1 MHVRTY
7 MPVSGRNFEYSDYE
21 DHGLMARN
29 IQGEPYTRI
38 SAEEGDEMINAG
50 GAVVIDVRRDDE
62 YAGGHVKGA
71 LWIPVDDVIP
81 RFDELPTEG
90 NLLFI
95 CEVGARSGLAA
106 EYAAAMGADT
116 DRLFNIEDGTGT
128 WIQKGLPHSTGDEK

>member
-1 MHVRTY
+1 
-7 MPVSGRNFEYSDYE
+7 
-21 DHGLMARN
+21 MARN

-38 SAEEGDEMINAG
+38 SAEEGDEMIKAG
-50 GAVVIDVRRDDE
+50 EAVVIDVRQVDE
-62 YAGGHVKGA
+62 YAGGHVKDA

-81 RFDELPTEG
+81 RFDEIPTEG

-106 EYAAAMGADT
+106 EYAAAMGAST